1 MPTAQLY
8 PTTGSDKPTNR
19 VERRPGAPGAPE
31 SPRLGT
37 KASNDVAGPPQ
48 DLTRRLERR
57 DTKYATR
64 ARQRSFTSIPR
75 VAHCGF
81 SMNANTTGVALK
93 IAGGV
98 AYFAGVQT
106 CGSVAAC
113 AVCGPKIRQHRAA
126 GADEAFK
133 VATERGHG
141 VLLMTPTCRHDR
153 GMPLLDL
160 RKRKEAAFRRFRQGR
175 PWRALMA
182 GEIVGWMNQ
191 REITYGEAFGWHPH
205 SHLGIVTA
213 TPKDDDQVEQLRAG
227 LYPSW
232 ATSLAAEGLTAEETV
247 RMADGQIKHPGL
259 DVRHGDAAV
268 GDYMLKVRGH
278 DQDLAME
285 LMRGDLK
292 EGRRGSRTPEQIRS
306 DFIEY
311 GEVRDRGLWREY
323 EQATAGARMTTGL
336 TALRR
341 KLGLGDVELTDEE
354 IVELRIDG
362 ECLAVLSP
370 ASWAAVRC
378 ASPGGSALLRAAE
391 AGRHVEYLT
400 ELLGTSGW
408 MRGATD
414 G

>member
-1 MPTAQLY
+1 
-8 PTTGSDKPTNR
+8 
-19 VERRPGAPGAPE
+19 
-31 SPRLGT
+31 
-37 KASNDVAGPPQ
+37 
-48 DLTRRLERR
+48 
-57 DTKYATR
+57 
-64 ARQRSFTSIPR
+64 
-75 VAHCGF
+75 
-81 SMNANTTGVALK
+81 MNANTTGVALK
-93 IAGGV
+93 IAAGV

-106 CGSVAAC
+106 CGSVWSC

-126 GADEAFK
+126 AADEAFK

-153 GMPLLDL
+153 TMPLLDL
-160 RKRKEAAFRRFRQGR
+160 RKRKEAASRRFRQGR

-205 SHLGIVTA
+205 SHQGVVTA
-213 TPKDDDQVEQLRAG
+213 TPKDEDEVEQLRAT
-227 LYPSW
+227 LFPSW
-232 ATSLAAEGLTAEETV
+232 ATSLAAEGLTCEETV
-247 RMADGQIKHPGL
+247 VTPDGQIKHPGL
-259 DVRHGDAAV
+259 DLRHGDAAV

-285 LMRGDLK
+285 LMRGDIK
-292 EGRRGSRTPEQIRS
+292 QGRRGSRTPEQIRS
-306 DFIEY
+306 DFLED
-311 GEVRDRGLWREY
+311 GEVRDRYLWREY

-370 ASWAAVRC
+370 GSWAEVRR
-378 ASPGGSALLRAAE
+378 ASPGGAALLRAAE

-400 ELLGTSGW
+400 GLLGTSGW
-408 MRGATD
+408 TRGGTD